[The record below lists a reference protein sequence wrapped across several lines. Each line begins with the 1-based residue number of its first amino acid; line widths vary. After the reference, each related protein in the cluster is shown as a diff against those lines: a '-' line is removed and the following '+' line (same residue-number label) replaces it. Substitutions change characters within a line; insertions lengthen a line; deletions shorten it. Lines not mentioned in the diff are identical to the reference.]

1 MTLQLAVPL
10 WIEQLKKRGWDH
22 ILQRAKD
29 CSQVIAEK
37 GDIILFR
44 SNKKGESANAFNHLA
59 EGIACLAFVPGGVR
73 IFGNHWETTL
83 DDDIPGCSRVLLS
96 HLLESILKG
105 LKGVDDA
112 SR

>member
-10 WIEQLKKRGWDH
+10 WIELLKKCGWNH
-22 ILQRAKD
+22 ILQRAKE

-44 SNKKGESANAFNHLA
+44 SKKKGESANAFNHLA
-59 EGIACLAFVPGGVR
+59 EGIACLAFVPGGVK
-73 IFGNHWETTL
+73 IFGSHWETTL
-83 DDDIPGCSRVLLS
+83 DDDIPERSRSSLL